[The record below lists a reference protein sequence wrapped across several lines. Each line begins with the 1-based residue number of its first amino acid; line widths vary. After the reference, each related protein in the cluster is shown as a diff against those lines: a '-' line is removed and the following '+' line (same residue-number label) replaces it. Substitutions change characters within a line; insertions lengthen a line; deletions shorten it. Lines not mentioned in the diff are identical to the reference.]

1 MTSDNDVKIES
12 NALKILQRIIDK
24 NEDRNLDRLAS
35 IIERDLK
42 ENEDGIKTED
52 RNLLRLLSNS
62 ASMSLTPE
70 SNNEP
75 FKASII
81 WQDGKRS
88 ALPSDFSPDDLNIL
102 SDIVNNINY
111 LPLKARVFDLLWVSG
126 QSNKYTHARNA
137 VNCYVG
143 EDIGC
148 KKLSEIGIKEL
159 ERAYRLSK
167 QINYKEKLIVIEQ
180 YLYNALY
187 SEPDTIIYSI
197 ADLTER
203 TESLRDKVSDIAL
216 RLEELGFKF
225 KESQKFNN
233 AIRHFELSAK
243 YHERDSSQEKR
254 IFTLVQV
261 AECYAKD
268 ADIHFN
274 SGQGRKLM
282 SSSLFESA
290 IRAYR
295 QVPNKFRERYSVDDE
310 ISRIRHKLRDSRIN
324 IVNRMMTFSLP
335 FENPE
340 SFINEARNFVANSE
354 TEYEAFCRLSNICKT
369 PDYEAL
375 KENEIEKMRKYFFSS
390 FAEVSQYSS
399 NGRMIA
405 KIPATGSNDSKN
417 NITLDEKMISF
428 FGIYILGNVKLSIIP
443 ALRQILSEHTISKS
457 SIFSICNLSP
467 VVPKSNI
474 DLISHAIWLGFELDF
489 STAIHLVAPQMEL
502 IVRNQLQSNGV
513 HTAQLHEDGIEHE
526 KGLSALLDMKE
537 CNEIL
542 GKDNVFELKA
552 VFASSSGP
560 NLRNEVAHGLITDDS
575 AQYVAPVYAWWMLFR
590 MVMHSITIPAQN
602 LDSE

>member
-1 MTSDNDVKIES
+1 MES
-12 NALKILQRIIDK
+12 SVFEILQRMINKSQDK
-24 NEDRNLDRLAS
+24 DLHHLAS
-35 IIERDLK
+35 IIARELK
-42 ENEDGIKTED
+42 ENEDGIKIED
-52 RNLLRLLSNS
+52 RSLLRLLANS
-62 ASMSLTPE
+62 ASMRLTPE

-75 FKASII
+75 FKSSII
-81 WQDGKRS
+81 WPNGKRS
-88 ALPSDFSPDDLNIL
+88 ALPSDFSSDDLNIL
-102 SDIVNNINY
+102 SEIVDNINY
-111 LPLKARVFDLLWVSG
+111 IPLKARVFDLLWVSG
-126 QSNKYTHARNA
+126 QLNKYIHARNA
-137 VNCYVG
+137 VNGYVG

-197 ADLTER
+197 ADLIER

-225 KESQKFNN
+225 KESHNFNN
-233 AIRHFELSAK
+233 AIRHFQLSAK
-243 YHERDSSQEKR
+243 YYERNGSQEKR

-310 ISRIRHKLRDSRIN
+310 ISRIRHKRRESGIN
-324 IVNRMMTFSLP
+324 IVNEMMTFRIP

-340 SFINEARNFVANSE
+340 SFINEARNFVANSK
-354 TEYEAFCRLSNICKT
+354 TEYEAFWRFSNICKI
-369 PDYEAL
+369 PDYKSL
-375 KENEIEKMRKYFFSS
+375 KENEIEKMREYFFSS
-390 FAEVSQYSS
+390 SAEVSQYSS

-405 KIPATGSNDSKN
+405 KIPAMNPNDDKD
-417 NITLDEKMISF
+417 NIDLNEKMISF
-428 FGIYILGNVKLSIIP
+428 FGIYILGNVRLSIIP

-457 SIFSICNLSP
+457 SIFNICNLSP
-467 VVPKSNI
+467 IVPKSNI

-526 KGLSALLDMKE
+526 KGLSALLDIKE
-537 CNEIL
+537 CDDIF

-560 NLRNEVAHGLITDDS
+560 NLRNEVAHGLLTDES
-575 AQYVAPVYAWWMLFR
+575 VQYVAPVYAWWILFR
-590 MVMHSITIPAQN
+590 MVVHSITVP
-602 LDSE
+602 E